1 MAELIYKAI
10 GDSLT
15 KGVGTFFSKGF
26 VGKYAQHVMD
36 NLHHPI
42 RTEII
47 GTNKIMSRDLLYQ
60 IQDEPIQLRLMTGN
74 IFTITIGGND
84 LLNANKI
91 FNETLNPMIFEE
103 SYYEFKDNMTNIIRE
118 IEYIKSFYPSPY
130 FIRLIGL
137 YNPFPQVKYTHYWVN
152 RFNEFLQSFHSNHIK
167 YVHIYT
173 PFLLFGD
180 QLICFDQIHPN
191 RYGYQL
197 IADETARLGFYP
209 FK

>member
-1 MAELIYKAI
+1 M
-10 GDSLT
+10 
-15 KGVGTFFSKGF
+15 FFSKGF

-36 NLHHPI
+36 DLHHPI

-152 RFNEFLQSFHSNHIK
+152 RFNEFYNHFIQTILNMFIL
-167 YVHIYT
+167 YSI
-173 PFLLFGD
+173 F
-180 QLICFDQIHPN
+180 IIW
-191 RYGYQL
+191 
-197 IADETARLGFYP
+197 
-209 FK
+209 